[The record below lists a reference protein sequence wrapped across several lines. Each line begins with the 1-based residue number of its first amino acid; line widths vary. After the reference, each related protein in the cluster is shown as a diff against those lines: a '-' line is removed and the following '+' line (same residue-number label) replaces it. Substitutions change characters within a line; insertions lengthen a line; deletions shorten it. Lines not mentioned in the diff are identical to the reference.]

1 MIIYGKQV
9 VLYVAKKNPKMIEEL
24 YVAKE
29 LDSKIFKQLA
39 QVGAK
44 IIRVDSKKAQA
55 LARGGN
61 HQRILAKISPLKMGE
76 KKELLEMK
84 RIVVLCGISD
94 VGNIGSIVRSSYAL
108 GVDGLVVGGELSE
121 RAMEGIVRASAGA
134 MLDSF
139 VMSYPKIL
147 ELIHELKEAGFIC
160 YGADMGG
167 EEVSKVKKEQKWA
180 LFLGSEGEGLHKKIT
195 QKMDKII
202 SIEMKNDFDSLNV
215 GVASGI
221 LVHRL
226 VME

>member
-9 VLYVAKKNPKMIEEL
+9 VLYAIQKASKAIQEL

-29 LDSKIFKQLA
+29 LEASLFKKLSK
-39 QVGAK
+39 VGVK

-61 HQRILAKISPLKMGE
+61 HQGVLAKITPLSMGE
-76 KKELLEMK
+76 KKELLAMK
-84 RIVVLCGISD
+84 QIVVLCGISD
-94 VGNIGSIVRSSYAL
+94 VGNIGSIVRSAYAL
-108 GVDGLVVGGELSE
+108 GVEGIVFGGELSE
-121 RAMEGIVRASAGA
+121 RALEGIVRASAGA

-139 VMSYPKIL
+139 VMCYPKIL
-147 ELIHELKEAGFIC
+147 ELIHELKEAGFAC

-167 EEVSKVKKEQKWA
+167 EEVSKLQKEQKWA
-180 LFLGSEGEGLHKKIT
+180 LFLGSEGEGLGKKIA

-215 GVASGI
+215 GVAAGI
-221 LVHRL
+221 LMHRL
-226 VME
+226 VLE

>member
-9 VLYVAKKNPKMIEEL
+9 VLYVSKKNPKMIEEL

-29 LDSKIFKQLA
+29 LDSKIFKQL
-39 QVGAK
+39 VKIGAK
-44 IIRVDSKKAQA
+44 ITRVDSKKAQA

-61 HQRILAKISPLKMGE
+61 HQGILARISPLKMGE

-84 RIVVLCGISD
+84 RVVVLCGISD
-94 VGNIGSIVRSSYAL
+94 VGNIGSIVRSAYAL
-108 GVDGLVVGGELSE
+108 GVDGLVVSGELSE
-121 RAMEGIVRASAGA
+121 RAMEGVMRTSAGA
-134 MLDSF
+134 LLDFF
-139 VMSYPKIL
+139 VLSYPKIL
-147 ELIHELKEAGFIC
+147 ELIHELKEAGFVC
-160 YGADMGG
+160 YGASMEG
-167 EEVSKVKKEQKWA
+167 EEVSRVQKEQKWA
-180 LFLGSEGEGLHKKIT
+180 LFLGSEGEGLHKKII

>member
-1 MIIYGKQV
+1 MIVYGKQV
-9 VLYVAKKNPKMIEEL
+9 VLYLVGKNPKIIEEL

-29 LDSKIFKQLA
+29 LEGKVFKQLA
-39 QVGAK
+39 KVGAK
-44 IIRVDSKKAQA
+44 ILRVDSKKAQA

-61 HQRILAKISPLKMGE
+61 HQGILARISPLKMGE
-76 KKELLEMK
+76 KKELLAMK
-84 RIVVLCGISD
+84 QIIVLCGISD
-94 VGNIGSIVRSSYAL
+94 VGNIGSIIRSAYAL
-108 GVDGLVVGGELSE
+108 GVEGIVVGGELSE

-147 ELIHELKEAGFIC
+147 ELIHELKEAGFAC

-167 EEVSKVKKEQKWA
+167 EEISKVKKEQKWA

-202 SIEMKNDFDSLNV
+202 SIEMKNNFDSLNV
-215 GVASGI
+215 GVAAGI
-221 LVHRL
+221 LMHRL
-226 VME
+226 VMD